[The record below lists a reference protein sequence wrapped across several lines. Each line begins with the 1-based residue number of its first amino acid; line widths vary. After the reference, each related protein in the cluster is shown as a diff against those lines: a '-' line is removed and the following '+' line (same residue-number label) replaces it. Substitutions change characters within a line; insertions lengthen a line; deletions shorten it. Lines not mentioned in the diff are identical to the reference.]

1 MPKRLFIALLALI
14 AVSAACSSQAVET
27 TADGELIVASGG
39 DAMDSSD
46 GDEAMDSSDGDEA
59 MESSDGDVMSAPAD
73 GVALMFADTMSQA
86 AAYNS
91 ARFEGRFRITGADPS
106 TPDATVEMVISGA
119 YDVSAESMELT
130 IDLSELFAAG
140 VAGGG
145 AAEIPPGFDSFF
157 EDPMQLITIGD
168 EGWLKWSLVSL
179 FTGQDDMW
187 LALESDELGSATED
201 FGFSGAGVNPTDL
214 LDMLAAADA
223 DVEDLGT
230 EIVQGVET
238 RHWRALLDVES
249 LAADLD
255 ASDQAELEQQLGEL
269 ASAAYP
275 MDMWVGV
282 TDGLL
287 YRYEISLDGN
297 AMLSPDAPA
306 EASALVS
313 FEFFDH
319 GEPIGIA
326 PPPPDQIIDGSSLF
340 GLPSATT

>member
-1 MPKRLFIALLALI
+1 MPKRLFTALLALI
-14 AVSAACSSQAVET
+14 AVSAACSTQAVET
-27 TADGELIVASGG
+27 TTDGELVVASGDD

-46 GDEAMDSSDGDEA
+46 GDAMNGSGDDDA
-59 MESSDGDVMSAPAD
+59 MGGSGDVMSAPAD
-73 GVALMFADTMSQA
+73 GVALMFADTLSEA
-86 AAYNS
+86 VAYNS
-91 ARFEGRFRITGADPS
+91 ARFEGRFSITGADPS
-106 TPDATVEMVISGA
+106 TPDATFEMVMSGA

-130 IDLSELFAAG
+130 IDLSEMFAAG

-145 AAEIPPGFDSFF
+145 AAELPPGFDSFF
-157 EDPMQLITIGD
+157 EEPMQLITIGN
-168 EGWLKWSLVSL
+168 EGWLKWGLLSL
-179 FTGQDDMW
+179 FTGQDDVWM
-187 LALESDELGSATED
+187 ALESDELDSATED

-230 EIVQGVET
+230 ETIRGVET

-275 MDMWVGV
+275 MDLWVGV
-282 TDGLL
+282 ADGLL
-287 YRYEISLDGN
+287 YRYEITMAGN

-306 EASALVS
+306 GASASVS

-319 GEPIGIA
+319 GESVGIA
-326 PPPPDQIIDGSSLF
+326 PPPADQIFDGQSLF
-340 GLPSATT
+340 GLGTT